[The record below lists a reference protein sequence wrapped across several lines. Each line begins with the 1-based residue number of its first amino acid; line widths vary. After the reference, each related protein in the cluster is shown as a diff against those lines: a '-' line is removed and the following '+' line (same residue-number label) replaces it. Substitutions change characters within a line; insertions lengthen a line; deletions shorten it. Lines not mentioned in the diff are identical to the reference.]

1 MLRYRIIVNDKYE
14 ISLDDFVKWSG
25 LSKGIINELA
35 KQNVYQQMKNGD
47 IVNFVKYEQ
56 RPNIN
61 NK

>member
-1 MLRYRIIVNDKYE
+1 MKYKILVNDKYE
-14 ISLDDFVKWSG
+14 ISLESFIIWSG
-25 LSKGIINELA
+25 LSKEVIDALA
-35 KQNVYQQMKNGD
+35 KQGVFQQMKNGD

>member
-1 MLRYRIIVNDKYE
+1 MFRYRIIVNDKYE

-25 LSKGIINELA
+25 LSKGVINELA

-56 RPNIN
+56 SESA
-61 NK
+61 

>member
-1 MLRYRIIVNDKYE
+1 MKYKILVNDKYE

-35 KQNVYQQMKNGD
+35 KQNVYQQMNNGD

>member
-1 MLRYRIIVNDKYE
+1 MFRYRIIVNDKYE

>member
-1 MLRYRIIVNDKYE
+1 MKYKILVNDKYE